1 MGNNIKGKQGF
12 QGMTHEEFIQ
22 KASQNNDKLNITLNS
37 NINDK
42 NLNKEFLKQLRTSLK
57 KIEVISNN
65 E

>member
-1 MGNNIKGKQGF
+1 MPNEEQKIKC
-12 QGMTHEEFIQ
+12 TVC
-22 KASQNNDKLNITLNS
+22 SYNDKLNITLNS

-57 KIEVISNN
+57 KIEVISNK